1 LRRMSQSRTLLAVV
15 VAATMTLALGIPVAA
30 DLNLVPGES
39 AHVAYTNGDGVNVRD
54 YPGFSGSVISTLNE
68 GVTVTVIEGP
78 MWLDDGSAWFLI
90 GVDTWDGYFEGWVVA
105 DYLSGE
111 YVEPAYRTASDVSS
125 TVADG
130 TTATVVGTDGYGLRL
145 RDGATTDAGTITVMP
160 DGAIV
165 TVLATEIYDG
175 AGTSWAQVSWDGMTG
190 YAASAYLSIGGGTP
204 PAEPVVSE
212 PEPVAGGLTIGSR
225 AQVVGTGGGGLNLRN
240 EGTYNG
246 GVITILA
253 EGVVVT
259 VLDGPYW
266 DGDGNGWYMV
276 DYSSMSGWV
285 HGGYLAWTDQAPSSD
300 PSLGSVGEPV
310 AEEPVAEPVP
320 VDPETPAVE
329 PEPEP
334 EPVAPETGIGAI
346 VVAEALNYIGIPY
359 VWGGTTPSGFD
370 CSGFTYYIFNNVA
383 GVGLSR
389 SLEVQ
394 ASSGTYVS
402 PENLRPGDLVF
413 QQNTYKWGLSH
424 VGIYIGGGQMV
435 NAQSERVGVAIAD
448 LWDSYWGQR
457 YYTARR
463 VL

>member
-1 LRRMSQSRTLLAVV
+1 
-15 VAATMTLALGIPVAA
+15 MTLALGIPVAA

-39 AHVAYTNGDGVNVRD
+39 AHIAYTNGDGVNVRD
-54 YPGFSGSVISTLNE
+54 YPGFSGSIINTLHE
-68 GVTVTVIEGP
+68 GVSVTVIEGP
-78 MWLDDGSAWFLI
+78 MWLDDGSAWFLV
-90 GVDTWDGYFEGWVVA
+90 GVEVWDGYIEGWVVA

-111 YVEPAYRTASDVSS
+111 YVEPAYRETADTS
-125 TVADG
+125 TSVAEG

-160 DGAIV
+160 EGASV
-165 TVLATEIYDG
+165 GVLATDIYDA

-190 YAASAYLSIGGGTP
+190 YAAAAYLSIGGGAAP
-204 PAEPVVSE
+204 PAQ
-212 PEPVAGGLTIGSR
+212 PVAEEPATSGGLAIGDR
-225 AQVVGTGGGGLNLRN
+225 ASVVGTGGGGLNLRD
-240 EGTYNG
+240 EGSYNAG
-246 GVITILA
+246 IVTILA

-276 DYSSMSGWV
+276 DYSSMTGWV
-285 HGGYLAWTDQAPSSD
+285 HGGYLAWSDQAPSSD
-300 PSLGSVGEPV
+300 PTLGSVDEPVVEQPAEQPAPV
-310 AEEPVAEPVP
+310 AEEPVV
-320 VDPETPAVE
+320 VE
-329 PEPEP
+329 EP

-346 VVAEALNYIGIPY
+346 VVSEALNYIGVPY
-359 VWGGTTPSGFD
+359 VWGGTTPGGFD
-370 CSGFTYYIFNNVA
+370 CSGFTYFIFNSVA
-383 GVGLSR
+383 GVNISR

-394 ASSGTYVS
+394 ASSGSYVS
-402 PENLRPGDLVF
+402 PENLQPGDLVF

-448 LWDSYWGQR
+448 IWDSYWGQR

-463 VL
+463 VV

>member
-1 LRRMSQSRTLLAVV
+1 
-15 VAATMTLALGIPVAA
+15 MTLALGIPVAA

-54 YPGFSGSVISTLNE
+54 YPGFGGSVISTLHE
-68 GVTVTVIEGP
+68 GVSVTVIEGP
-78 MWLDDGSAWFLI
+78 MWLDDGTAWFLV
-90 GVDTWDGYFEGWVVA
+90 GVDSWDGYIEGWVVA

-111 YVEPAYRTASDVSS
+111 YVEPAYRTVSS
-125 TVADG
+125 TVGDG

-160 DGAIV
+160 EGATV
-165 TVLATEIYDG
+165 SVLATEIYDG

-190 YAASAYLSIGGGTP
+190 YAAAAYLSIGGGAAP
-204 PAEPVVSE
+204 PADPVVEE
-212 PEPVAGGLTIGSR
+212 PEVSGGLAIGDR
-225 AQVVGTGGGGLNLRN
+225 AQVVGTGGGGLNLRS
-240 EGTYNG
+240 EGSYNASI
-246 GVITILA
+246 VTILP

-259 VLDGPYW
+259 ILDGPYW
-266 DGDGNGWYMV
+266 DGEGNGWYIV

-300 PSLGSVGEPV
+300 PSLGSVDQPV
-310 AEEPVAEPVP
+310 EQPVEQPAPP
-320 VDPETPAVE
+320 AAETPVVE
-329 PEPEP
+329 EP
-334 EPVAPETGIGAI
+334 EPVAPESGIGAI
-346 VVAEALNYIGIPY
+346 VVSEALNYIGIPY

-370 CSGFTYYIFNNVA
+370 CSGFTYYIFNQVA

-394 ASSGTYVS
+394 ASSGYYVS
-402 PENLRPGDLVF
+402 PENLQPGDLVF

-424 VGIYIGGGQMV
+424 VGIYIGGGQFV

-448 LWDSYWGQR
+448 LWDSYWGPR

-463 VL
+463 VV

>member
-1 LRRMSQSRTLLAVV
+1 
-15 VAATMTLALGIPVAA
+15 MTLALGIPVAA

-54 YPGFSGSVISTLNE
+54 YPGYSGSIIATFNE
-68 GVTVTVIEGP
+68 GVTVTIIDGP
-78 MWLDDGSAWFLI
+78 MWLDDDSAWFLA
-90 GVDTWDGYFEGWVVA
+90 GADTYDGYIEGWIIA

-111 YVEPAYRTASDVSS
+111 YVEPTYREASSV
-125 TVADG
+125 VADG

-160 DGAIV
+160 EGASV
-165 TVLATEIYDG
+165 NVLATEIYD
-175 AGTSWAQVSWDGMTG
+175 ASGTSWANVSFDGMTG
-190 YAASAYLSIGGGTP
+190 FAASAYLSIGGGSAP
-204 PAEPVVSE
+204 PAQPVADE
-212 PEPVAGGLTIGSR
+212 PETSGGLAIGDH
-225 AQVVGTGGGGLNLRN
+225 AAVVGTGGGGLNLRD
-240 EGTYNG
+240 TSDYNG
-246 GVITILA
+246 GVITILP

-259 VLDGPYW
+259 VVDGPAW

-276 DYSSMSGWV
+276 DYSSMTGWV
-285 HGGYLAWTDQAPSSD
+285 HGGYLAWSDQAPSSD
-300 PSLGSVGEPV
+300 PTLDSVQQPVTDAPATGEPV
-310 AEEPVAEPVP
+310 TPEP
-320 VDPETPAVE
+320 TPAPTEQPV
-329 PEPEP
+329 EP
-334 EPVAPETGIGAI
+334 EPVAPETGVGAI
-346 VVAEALNYIGIPY
+346 VVSEALNFVGTPY
-359 VWGGTTPSGFD
+359 VWGGTTPGGFD

-394 ASSGTYVS
+394 ASSGSYVN
-402 PENLRPGDLVF
+402 PDNLQPGDLIF

-448 LWDSYWGQR
+448 IWDSYWGPR

-463 VL
+463 VV

>member
-1 LRRMSQSRTLLAVV
+1 
-15 VAATMTLALGIPVAA
+15 MTLALGIPVAA

-54 YPGFSGSVISTLNE
+54 YAGFGGSIISTLHE

-90 GVDTWDGYFEGWVVA
+90 GVETNEGYLEGWVVA

-111 YVEPAYRTASDVSS
+111 YVEPAYRETAETGASI
-125 TVADG
+125 AEG
-130 TTATVVGTDGYGLRL
+130 TTATVVGTEGYGLRL

-160 DGAIV
+160 EGATV
-165 TVLATEIYDG
+165 SVLATEIYDA

-190 YAASAYLSIGGGTP
+190 YAAATYLSIGGGATP
-204 PAEPVVSE
+204 PAEPVVDE
-212 PEPVAGGLTIGSR
+212 PASSGSLAIGDR
-225 AQVVGTGGGGLNLRN
+225 AAVVGTGGGGLNLRD
-240 EGTYNG
+240 EGSYNAG
-246 GVITILA
+246 IVTILA

-259 VLDGPYW
+259 VLDGPNW

-276 DYSSMSGWV
+276 DYSSMTGWV
-285 HGGYLAWTDQAPSSD
+285 HGGYLAWSDQAPSSD
-300 PSLGSVGEPV
+300 PTLGSVAEPVVEQPAEQPAPPV
-310 AEEPVAEPVP
+310 AEEPVV
-320 VDPETPAVE
+320 VE
-329 PEPEP
+329 EPEP
-334 EPVAPETGIGAI
+334 EPVAPETGVGAI
-346 VVAEALNYIGIPY
+346 VVSEALNYIGIPY
-359 VWGGTTPSGFD
+359 VWGGTTPGGFD

-394 ASSGTYVS
+394 ASSGSYVS
-402 PENLRPGDLVF
+402 PESLQPGDLVF

-448 LWDSYWGQR
+448 LWDSYWGPR

-463 VL
+463 VI